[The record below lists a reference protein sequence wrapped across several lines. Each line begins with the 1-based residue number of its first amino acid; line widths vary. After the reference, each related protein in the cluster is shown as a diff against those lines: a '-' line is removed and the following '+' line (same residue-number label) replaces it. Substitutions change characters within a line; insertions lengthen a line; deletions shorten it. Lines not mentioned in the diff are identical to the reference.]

1 MPMTAALGP
10 DLCPFDPP
18 APGETLV
25 LLAAGESK
33 GCYSVGCG
41 RERYSLRKCCC
52 SPILMAG
59 LGERIE
65 MTPEVNPSTGLIQI
79 TRGGGE
85 MTLRYICVQEA
96 SEKEFVNNVL

>member
-1 MPMTAALGP
+1 
-10 DLCPFDPP
+10 
-18 APGETLV
+18 
-25 LLAAGESK
+25 
-33 GCYSVGCG
+33 
-41 RERYSLRKCCC
+41 
-52 SPILMAG
+52 MAG